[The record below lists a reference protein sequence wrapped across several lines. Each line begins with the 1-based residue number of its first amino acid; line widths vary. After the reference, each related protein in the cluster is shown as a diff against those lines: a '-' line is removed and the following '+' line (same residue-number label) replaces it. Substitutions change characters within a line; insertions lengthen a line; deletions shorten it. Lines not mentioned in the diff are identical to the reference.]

1 MTDGAR
7 ALDVLI
13 AGGGTGG
20 HVFPGLAL
28 ADALRDRGL
37 RVGFVGTPAGLE
49 ARAVPAAG
57 YPIDLIPGRQVRG
70 GGVGRA
76 VGGIAALATGVA
88 HARRLLATH
97 RPALVVGVGGYASVA
112 AVVAAR
118 LGRLPVVLMEQ
129 NAIPGL
135 ANRTLGRLA
144 RVVCLGFA
152 EAAPFFPAGRSI
164 HTGNPIR
171 PAVLAAPPS
180 PPHDRLGLLV
190 FGGSQGASRVNAA
203 AVAALAELGD
213 ARGWRVTHQTG
224 TAEHETI
231 AAAYAP
237 LGIDVRVEPFIT
249 DMGTAYR
256 GADVV
261 VARAGA
267 MSCAEITAMGLPAVL
282 VPYPYAADDHQRR
295 NAEVLAAAG
304 AAVVILD
311 RELDGSRLAAALR
324 PLVDDA
330 ERRRTMAAKSHALGR
345 PDAAKTA
352 ADVCL
357 RVMQNHPLE
366 DHLTLR

>member
-1 MTDGAR
+1 MTEGAGP
-7 ALDVLI
+7 LDVLI

-28 ADALRDRGL
+28 ADALRTRGL

-88 HARRLLATH
+88 HARRLLAAH
-97 RPALVVGVGGYASVA
+97 RPRLVVGVGGYASVA

-118 LGRLPVVLMEQ
+118 LGGRPVVLMEQ

-144 RVVCLGFA
+144 RAVCLGFA
-152 EAAPFFPAGRSI
+152 EAAPYFPARRSI

-171 PAVLAAPPS
+171 PAVLAAPPAA
-180 PPHDRLGLLV
+180 PRDRLGLLV
-190 FGGSQGASRVNAA
+190 FGGSQGASRINAA
-203 AVAALAELGD
+203 AVAALQQLGD
-213 ARGWRVTHQTG
+213 AARALRVTHQTG
-224 TAEHETI
+224 TAEHAAVT
-231 AAAYAP
+231 AAYAP
-237 LGIDVRVEPFIT
+237 LGLDVRVEPFIA
-249 DMGTAYR
+249 DMGAAYR
-256 GADVV
+256 AADVV

-282 VPYPYAADDHQRR
+282 VPYPYAVDDHQRR

-311 RELDGSRLAAALR
+311 RELDGARLATALR

-330 ERRRTMAAKSHALGR
+330 DRRRTMAAKARALGR
-345 PDAAKTA
+345 PDAADAA

-357 RVMQNHPLE
+357 AVLGDR
-366 DHLTLR
+366 R

>member
-1 MTDGAR
+1 MTGD

-28 ADALRDRGL
+28 ADALRERGQ

-70 GGVGRA
+70 GGIGRA
-76 VGGIAALATGVA
+76 LGGVAALATGVA
-88 HARRLLATH
+88 HARRLLETH
-97 RPALVVGVGGYASVA
+97 RPKLVVGVGGYASVA

-135 ANRTLGRLA
+135 ANRTLGRVA
-144 RVVCLGFA
+144 RVVCVGFA
-152 EAAPFFPAGRSI
+152 EAAPFFPPRRSI

-180 PPHDRLGLLV
+180 LPHDRPGLLV
-190 FGGSQGASRVNAA
+190 FGGSQGATHVNDA
-203 AVAALAELGD
+203 AVAALEQLGD
-213 ARGWRVTHQTG
+213 AARTWRITHQTG
-224 TAEHETI
+224 AADRDRI
-231 AAAYAP
+231 AAAYAA
-237 LGIDVRVEPFIT
+237 LGLDVRVEAFIT
-249 DMGTAYR
+249 DMGSAYR
-256 GADVV
+256 AADVV

-295 NAEVLAAAG
+295 NAEVLADAG

-311 RELDGSRLAAALR
+311 RQLDGSRLATALR
-324 PLVDDA
+324 PLIDDA
-330 ERRRTMAAKSHALGR
+330 DRRRTMAMKSRALGR
-345 PDAAKTA
+345 PEAARTA

-357 RVMQNHPLE
+357 RVIANHPLE
-366 DHLTLR
+366 DHLLLR